1 MRRRRDP
8 HSIVLRTGG
17 GIEKAVVP
25 VAFKARVGMRTT
37 HNGDARFLRAVAL
50 GLDGVAYET
59 KSRGGGWRVAVNQ
72 QQTIDQVERL
82 RAAKAAEAEGGA
94 E

>member
-1 MRRRRDP
+1 
-8 HSIVLRTGG
+8 
-17 GIEKAVVP
+17 VP
-25 VAFKARVGMRTT
+25 VAFKFRVGMRTT

-59 KSRGGGWRVAVNQ
+59 KSRGGWRVAVNQ

-82 RAAKAAEAEGGA
+82 RAAKAAEAEGGVA
-94 E
+94 